1 MDRGLRSQLSPNEE
15 ITLRL
20 LSIAG
25 HDQDLLRLADL
36 AQLHALRL
44 TELCDGVWKL
54 TEMGLQRLSK
64 VAKKR

>member
-36 AQLHALRL
+36 MQLRALRL
-44 TELCDGVWKL
+44 TELHDGVWTL